1 MSMTT
6 DLQCRLAGLA
16 MLGLICLMWRVGPV
30 TAQAPP
36 EQTQM
41 ILHMLD
47 YVAVDYPESVQD
59 GAVLDEAEYEEQLE
73 FVQQAR
79 TMLTQLPA
87 HVDKPGLLRQAEE
100 LVELI
105 HDKRPGPD
113 VASLAQQLRWN
124 IIRAYQVE
132 VAPKRPP
139 DLRSGASLYQT
150 QCISCHGPQGQGDG
164 PAAASLNPRPSNF
177 HDRQRLDQRS
187 IYGLY
192 STITLGVHGTAM
204 ASFRTLKEEERWA
217 LAFYVGSFADSEAER
232 TRGAELWESGVGRT
246 WFPDLASVATAT
258 ANNVKAQHGDDAL
271 RMLTFLRSR
280 PEAIGPSHESP
291 LARSAR
297 FLRESLETYRSGQR
311 QAAQELAVS
320 AYLDGFELVEASLDT
335 VDRRLRMAVEAEMMR
350 YRTMIKNG
358 EATAAIEVQAAR
370 IQGLL
375 AEARSLLEGRHLSSV
390 ASFVS
395 AFVILLREGLEA
407 ILILAALVALL
418 IKAGRRDTLPY
429 VHVGWIAALAL
440 GGLTWLIASYIIAI
454 SGSTREVTEGVTALV
469 AAVVLLY
476 VGFWMHS
483 KAYADRWRTFLQG
496 QLRDAL
502 SARTMWALA
511 LVSFL
516 AVYREVFEVV
526 LFYEALW
533 LQAAPA
539 YVSVVGG
546 FLTATVALVG
556 LAWLTLHG
564 SVRLPFSLFFGA
576 TSILLALL
584 AVMFAGKGVAAL
596 QEAGTL
602 PVNPMRF
609 PALPALGLYPNLQGL
624 ALQALLILIIAGVF
638 TYTHYAAR
646 EAR

>member
-1 MSMTT
+1 MTT

-16 MLGLICLMWRVGPV
+16 MLGLICLIWHAAPV
-30 TAQAPP
+30 AAQASP
-36 EQTQM
+36 EPTQM

-59 GAVLDEAEYEEQLE
+59 GAVLDQSEYEEQLE

-79 TMLTQLPA
+79 TMLSQLPA
-87 HVDKPGLLRQAEE
+87 RMDKPGLLRQAEE
-100 LVELI
+100 LVKLI
-105 HDKRPGPD
+105 QDKRPGSD
-113 VASLAQQLRWN
+113 VASMAQQLRWN
-124 IIRAYQVE
+124 LIRAYQVE
-132 VAPKRPP
+132 VAPKGAP
-139 DLRSGASLYQT
+139 DLRAAASLYQT
-150 QCISCHGPQGQGDG
+150 QCGSCHGPQGQGDG
-164 PAAASLNPRPSNF
+164 PAAASLEPRPSNF
-177 HDRQRLDQRS
+177 HDRQRLNQRS

-192 STITLGVHGTAM
+192 STITLGVQGTAM
-204 ASFRTLKEEERWA
+204 ASFRMLKEDERWA
-217 LAFYVGSFADSEAER
+217 LAFYVSSLVDTEAER
-232 TRGAELWESGVGRT
+232 ARGAELWESGVGRA

-258 ANNVKAQHGDDAL
+258 ANDVKAQHGDDAL
-271 RMLTFLRSR
+271 RLLAFLRSR
-280 PEAIGPSHESP
+280 PEVIAPSHESP
-291 LARSAR
+291 LARSSR
-297 FLRESLETYRSGQR
+297 FLRDSLETYRSGQR

-335 VDRRLRMAVEAEMMR
+335 VDRRLRMAVESEMMH
-350 YRTMIKNG
+350 YRTMLKNG
-358 EATAAIEVQAAR
+358 EPTAAIEAQADR

-375 AEARSLLEGRHLSSV
+375 AEARSLLEGRHLSAG

-407 ILILAALVALL
+407 ILILAAIFALL
-418 IKAGRRDTLPY
+418 TKAGRRDTLPY
-429 VHVGWIAALAL
+429 VHAGWIGALTL
-440 GGLTWLIASYIIAI
+440 GGGTWLVASYAI
-454 SGSTREVTEGVTALV
+454 SISGATREVTEGVTALV
-469 AAVVLLY
+469 AAAVLLY

-483 KAYADRWRTFLQG
+483 RAYADRWHTFLRG
-496 QLRDAL
+496 QLRGAL

-539 YVSVVGG
+539 YVSVFGG
-546 FLTATVALVG
+546 FLTAAVALVG
-556 LAWLTLHG
+556 LAWLILHG
-564 SVRLPFSLFFGA
+564 SVRLRLSVFFAA
-576 TSILLALL
+576 TSIMLALL
-584 AVMFAGKGVAAL
+584 AVVFVGKGIAAL

-602 PVNPMRF
+602 PVKPVRV

-624 ALQALLILIIAGVF
+624 VLQALVILTIAGVF